1 MEPGRPVVAEDKVAE
16 DRTAEE
22 AEESGRGREVL
33 NITRDDLIALVDE
46 ALRLRGVLT

>member
-1 MEPGRPVVAEDKVAE
+1 VEDA
-16 DRTAEE
+16 
-22 AEESGRGREVL
+22 GRGRELL